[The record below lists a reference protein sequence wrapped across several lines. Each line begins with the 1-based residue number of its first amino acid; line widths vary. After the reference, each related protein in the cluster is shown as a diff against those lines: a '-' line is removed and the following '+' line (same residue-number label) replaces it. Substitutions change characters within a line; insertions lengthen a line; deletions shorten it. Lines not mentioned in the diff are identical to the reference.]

1 MSNNKEKI
9 SSLYKDLDDVMS
21 KREELQ
27 AELNAM
33 TTMAVKL
40 QGAIEVLEEMNNE
53 SGSVTLQQFA
63 KGFYI
68 AQFTLENGHAFT
80 KKFILN

>member
-33 TTMAVKL
+33 TTMAIKL
-40 QGAIEVLEEMNNE
+40 QGAIEVLEEMENE
-53 SGSVTLQQFA
+53 SKQK
-63 KGFYI
+63 KG
-68 AQFTLENGHAFT
+68 E
-80 KKFILN
+80 KSD

>member
-1 MSNNKEKI
+1 MSNNKDRLSK
-9 SSLYKDLDDVMS
+9 LYKDLDSVMT

-40 QGAIEVLEEMNNE
+40 QGAIEVLEDMENE
-53 SGSVTLQQFA
+53 SKQ
-63 KGFYI
+63 
-68 AQFTLENGHAFT
+68 
-80 KKFILN
+80 KKEKKSD

>member
-1 MSNNKEKI
+1 VSNKEKI

-27 AELNAM
+27 SELNAM

-40 QGAIEVLEEMNNE
+40 QGAIEVLEEMENE
-53 SGSVTLQQFA
+53 SKQQ
-63 KGFYI
+63 K
-68 AQFTLENGHAFT
+68 E
-80 KKFILN
+80 KKSA

>member
-27 AELNAM
+27 AELSAI

-53 SGSVTLQQFA
+53 SKQ
-63 KGFYI
+63 
-68 AQFTLENGHAFT
+68 
-80 KKFILN
+80 KKEEKSD